1 MAAAVP
7 RPRPSTPIT
16 CYMLLSLHGSVF
28 IEIEGTSKTGKSGQS
43 SSKSPDISVKAM
55 RLSGII
61 PRIGKIRSVMAVG
74 NISYSVMNSAK
85 SQFPNYVVAFKNMIQ
100 ADPAMDENK
109 VSTLFNF
116 YDSRLY
122 SFFDDHIAH
131 QRKTIKDRFL
141 ARTTPKELDMTQKL
155 LTYYPNEMVSHDFIA
170 RMRTIR
176 NALGL
181 DWAPH
186 YDYCIGN
193 KMYCPGEDANEC
205 CLYFPGVD
213 AEMIPRLQ
221 VKWSSLKKILA
232 SDKSNHIG
240 KDLELRF
247 SPAAADGGGDGC
259 VLTIVFGLH
268 NGVVKNE
275 LWKGIPLN
283 LFLEYVTTLLTDV
296 FDGLG
301 DITQLMSQTCVID
314 AACSDFYVPGKEVS
328 IIGFERLKE
337 GGVLAK
343 VDVHDRSDVRSL
355 GFWEYWVRK
364 QKSPPMAAAAA
375 VPGQKRKAAEE
386 EEAAIHE
393 VVEIHIPEELVEFVP
408 VSLTSLES
416 TILNVKA
423 AKDEEGIVRV
433 TYTYHNGS
441 EKTELYTPSVAG
453 PGSDSLEAVQGSLP
467 DSQLSFGDSQGSQD
481 SQDSQQLPNDF
492 TFLDLFAPDDTKGGG
507 ADAGGRGRGGR
518 RYSTSKKR
526 HNKNTVHKRKTIRLR
541 LRRRCKMTR
550 RMVAKGRG
558 RRRTRAR
565 RL

>member
-1 MAAAVP
+1 
-7 RPRPSTPIT
+7 
-16 CYMLLSLHGSVF
+16 MLFVF
-28 IEIEGTSKTGKSGQS
+28 
-43 SSKSPDISVKAM
+43 
-55 RLSGII
+55 
-61 PRIGKIRSVMAVG
+61 
-74 NISYSVMNSAK
+74 
-85 SQFPNYVVAFKNMIQ
+85 
-100 ADPAMDENK
+100 
-109 VSTLFNF
+109 
-116 YDSRLY
+116 SR
-122 SFFDDHIAH
+122 DA
-131 QRKTIKDRFL
+131 KTIRDLRDNWSGL
-141 ARTTPKELDMTQKL
+141 KEM
-155 LTYYPNEMVSHDFIA
+155 
-170 RMRTIR
+170 
-176 NALGL
+176 
-181 DWAPH
+181 
-186 YDYCIGN
+186 
-193 KMYCPGEDANEC
+193 
-205 CLYFPGVD
+205 
-213 AEMIPRLQ
+213 
-221 VKWSSLKKILA
+221 LA
-232 SDKSNHIG
+232 SEESHIG

-247 SPAAADGGGDGC
+247 SPAAADGGGGGC

-268 NGVVKNE
+268 NEVVKNE

-283 LFLEYVTTLLTDV
+283 RFLEYVTTLLTDV
-296 FDGLG
+296 FFEVHGINLE
-301 DITQLMSQTCVID
+301 QLMSQTCVID

-337 GGVLAK
+337 GNGVLAK
-343 VDVHDRSDVRSL
+343 VDVHDPDVRSL
-355 GFWEYWVRK
+355 GFWEYLVRK

-375 VPGQKRKAAEE
+375 GQKRKAAEE

-453 PGSDSLEAVQGSLP
+453 PISDSMEPVF
-467 DSQLSFGDSQGSQD
+467 DSQESRLSFGESQGSQD

-492 TFLDLFAPDDTKGGG
+492 TFLDLFAPDDTKGLGRAG
-507 ADAGGRGRGGR
+507 AGGRGRGGR

-541 LRRRCKMTR
+541 RRLRCKMTR